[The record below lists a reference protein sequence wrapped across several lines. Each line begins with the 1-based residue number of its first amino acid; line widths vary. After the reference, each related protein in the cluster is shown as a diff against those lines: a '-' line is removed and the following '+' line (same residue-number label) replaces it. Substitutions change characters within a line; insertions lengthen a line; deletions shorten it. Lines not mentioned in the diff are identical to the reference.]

1 MYFKTFKLE
10 VLWCQ
15 PEPVEGGLKEAHR
28 LRQAQPDT
36 PNESNFL
43 SLEKC
48 LIFILLS
55 THLTLYS
62 NKTLVISEKEKAVY
76 I

>member
-15 PEPVEGGLKEAHR
+15 PEPVEGVFKEAHR

-43 SLEKC
+43 AFEKC

-62 NKTLVISEKEKAVY
+62 NKTLVISDK
-76 I
+76 

>member
-15 PEPVEGGLKEAHR
+15 PEPVEGEFKEALR

-36 PNESNFL
+36 PIESNIS

-48 LIFILLS
+48 LKLFFIS
-55 THLTLYS
+55 AHPDTLI
-62 NKTLVISEKEKAVY
+62 K
-76 I
+76 